1 MDRPQEACGVI
12 GVYTPGREAARL
24 AFFGLYALQHRGQ
37 ESAGIATSD
46 GVTAYLHKGMGLVAQ
61 VFTEE
66 NLAPLQGH
74 MAVGH
79 VRYSTTGGSHLKN
92 AQPYLLETLHGPLG
106 VAHNGNLV
114 NGPTL
119 RRELLQKGVGLSASS
134 DSEVIAQILAGAPG
148 RSWEERIRYAMGRFQ
163 GAYVLTILTREAVY
177 GVRDP
182 WGLRPLAVGELE
194 GGGWVLAS
202 ETCALLTLGARSWEE
217 VAPGE
222 VVRLDEEGMTRL
234 PGRPRERDALCIFEM
249 IYFAR
254 PDSVLEGQ
262 VVHRI
267 RQELGRQLARE
278 HPAEADLVIPVP
290 DSSIPAALGY
300 SQESGIPYGEGLIKN
315 RYIGRTFIHPEA
327 GLRRQK
333 VKLKL
338 NPLPANLEGRRV
350 VLVDDSIVRGTTAGP
365 LVQMLRDAG
374 AREIHLRVSSPPIRH
389 PCFMGIDMATYEEL
403 IAARLSVEEIRRHVG
418 ADSLGYLSL
427 DGLHAAVERA
437 LGRKVGHCDA
447 CFSGRYPLDLAD
459 WWGRVRARKA
469 RTVRVET

>member
-12 GVYTPGREAARL
+12 GVYAPGREAARL

-202 ETCALLTLGARSWEE
+202 ETCALLTLGAQRWEE